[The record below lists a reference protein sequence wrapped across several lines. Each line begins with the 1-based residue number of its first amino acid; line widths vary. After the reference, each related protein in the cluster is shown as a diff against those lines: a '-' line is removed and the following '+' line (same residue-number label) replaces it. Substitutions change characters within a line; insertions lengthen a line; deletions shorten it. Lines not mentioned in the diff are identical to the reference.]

1 MKYFLIF
8 LGVMFAFSFTL
19 LISRNPYSVLSGEMI
34 GLACIITVIY
44 LLTKSHSSDNKDDS
58 ANQILTPSHHHLP
71 EDDVTS
77 DNHSMTGV
85 KDR

>member
-8 LGVMFAFSFTL
+8 LGLMFAFSFTL
-19 LISRNPYSVLSGEMI
+19 LISRNPYSVLSGELI

-44 LLTKSHSSDNKDDS
+44 LLTKSHSSNNKDDS
-58 ANQILTPSHHHLP
+58 ANQVSMLSQHHSP